1 MSTRILVVEDD
12 APSLELALFLLDCAG
27 YATLSASDGG
37 TGLQLALSAKPDMVL
52 CDVQMPVLSGYSL
65 VDRLRKSAGWRRVP
79 VVAISAFSMRGDR
92 ERALEAGFDGYLPKP
107 IVPGTFVQEVESF
120 LDPGQRSSPPDRSA
134 N

>member
-1 MSTRILVVEDD
+1 MNTRILVVEDD
-12 APSLELALFLLDCAG
+12 APSLELALFLLDSAG

-37 TGLQLALSAKPDMVL
+37 AGLQLALAAKPDMVL
-52 CDVQMPVLSGYSL
+52 CDVQMPVLSGYML
-65 VDRLRKSAGWRRVP
+65 VHELHENPQWRRVP

-107 IVPGTFVQEVESF
+107 IVPGTFVQEVEAF
-120 LDPGQRSSPPDRSA
+120 LDPAQRVSPPTRSP

>member
-12 APSLELALFLLDCAG
+12 PPSLELALFLLDSAG
-27 YATLSASDGG
+27 YATSSASDGG
-37 TGLQLALSAKPDMVL
+37 TGLELALSTEPDMVL

-65 VDRLRKSAGWRRVP
+65 VHQLHENSNWRRVP

-92 ERALEAGFDGYLPKP
+92 ERALEAGFDGYLHKP

-120 LDPGQRSSPPDRSA
+120 LDPGQRLSPPARSA

>member
-12 APSLELALFLLDCAG
+12 APSLELALFLLDSAG
-27 YATLSASDGG
+27 YDTLSASDGG
-37 TGLQLALSAKPDMVL
+37 TGLQLALSAEPDMVL

-65 VDRLRKSAGWRRVP
+65 VHQLRESVGWRVVP

-92 ERALEAGFDGYLPKP
+92 ERALDAGFDGYLPKP
-107 IVPGTFVQEVESF
+107 IVPGTFVQEVESY
-120 LDPGQRSSPPDRSA
+120 LAPGLRLSPPTRTT